1 MQFGKLAS
9 RLKDVLG
16 AKRLEYELHGDIE
29 GSGTAMSLVFSNTPS
44 TGSKLPVSDA
54 TPVDRYLEFS
64 VHAGRTR
71 TDIVGRALA
80 SAFLE
85 KHHEDAG
92 QVFKFRR
99 LHATTPPPLPL
110 YPDHLMLV
118 P

>member
-1 MQFGKLAS
+1 
-9 RLKDVLG
+9 
-16 AKRLEYELHGDIE
+16 
-29 GSGTAMSLVFSNTPS
+29 MSLVFSNTPS

-99 LHATTPPPLPL
+99 LEVTTRPPVRAYPANFMVGRTPPPAIPRPSPVQVLLP
-110 YPDHLMLV
+110 PS
-118 P
+118 PS